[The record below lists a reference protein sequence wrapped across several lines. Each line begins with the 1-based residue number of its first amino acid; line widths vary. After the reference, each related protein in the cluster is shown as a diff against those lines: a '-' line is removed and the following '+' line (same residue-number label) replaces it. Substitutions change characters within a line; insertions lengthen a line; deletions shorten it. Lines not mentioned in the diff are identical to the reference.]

1 MERQQERRL
10 LSREIYEQLK
20 SRILAFEIPAGTPLA
35 ENSLVQ
41 EFGVSRT
48 PIRAA
53 LQMLRNEGLVQFR
66 GKLGA
71 AVSAPSFRRVVEAY
85 SVRELLCPY
94 AARLAAGHAAD
105 ERLAELRERLEKTS
119 TDASG
124 PAHRVECETVN
135 RYFHSTILEI
145 AGNETLREIGE
156 RLLWVTQQV
165 SVELPGQSFS
175 ESREEHFEVLD
186 ALCDHNPEAAEQAM
200 KKHIVNS
207 KSRCFGK

>member
-1 MERQQERRL
+1 MQRRQERRL

-20 SRILAFEIPAGTPLA
+20 KRILGFEIPAGTPLV

-66 GKLGA
+66 GKMGA
-71 AVSAPSFRRVVEAY
+71 AVSAPSFRKVVEAY
-85 SVRELLCPY
+85 SVRELLCSY
-94 AARLAAGHAAD
+94 AARLAAGHASD
-105 ERLAELRERLEKTS
+105 EKLAELKERLDATS
-119 TDASG
+119 TDASRPG
-124 PAHRVECETVN
+124 HRVECETAN
-135 RYFHSTILEI
+135 RLFHSTILEI
-145 AGNETLREIGE
+145 AENETLREIGE

-165 SVELPGQSFS
+165 SVELPAQSFG

-186 ALCDHNPEAAEQAM
+186 ALFNHDPDAAEQAM
-200 KKHIVNS
+200 RKHIVNS
-207 KSRCFGK
+207 KTRCFGE